1 MRGVVKISGVCV
13 LLLCLTACAGN
24 LNEVG
29 ELVPYINTTFGFR
42 VEYPSNWQVLEDPPV
57 LVGET
62 PGALH
67 AVTFAPDAAAGV
79 LFTVLIQDLGAEQK
93 LDEYG
98 AEQMAGI
105 QRNAGDAQYS
115 DLQATQLGGRDAL
128 ETQGVLDN
136 NGQKLEQRVL
146 LAVNGARGYGVSIAA
161 PQDSPLA
168 ATLDEMLASFG
179 LLP

>member
-1 MRGVVKISGVCV
+1 MLGIARAFLIT
-13 LLLCLTACAGN
+13 LLCLTACAGN
-24 LNEVG
+24 PNEVG

-57 LVGET
+57 LVGDA

-79 LFTVLIQDLGAEQK
+79 LFTVLIQDLGAAHT
-93 LDEYG
+93 LDEYS

-105 QRNAGDAQYS
+105 QRNAGGAQYS
-115 DLQATQLGGRDAL
+115 NLQATRLGGRDAL
-128 ETQGVLDN
+128 ETTGVLDE
-136 NGQKLEQRVL
+136 NGRKLEQRVV
-146 LAVNGARGYGVSIAA
+146 LAVNGARGYGVSIVA
-161 PQDSPLA
+161 PQDSPLLT
-168 ATLDEMLASFG
+168 TLDEMLASFG